1 MPALPPPG
9 SWARRTP
16 GTIARKP
23 PEVAALART
32 PVAARETTHR
42 VRLVGRVADLPL
54 DDWSRVREVDPSLFL
69 DPRFLLTVE
78 RAFPE
83 ARCLHALVDD
93 AEGRPCAW
101 ASLCVFPVDLA
112 TLAGAGARSV
122 FERLRAVSPRFGYL
136 RTLLVGLPV
145 SLGQSHLAIAPE
157 ADTTAVLTA
166 LDRACAEI
174 AAGERVSLIVWKEF
188 DPTAAARL
196 GPLLARGY
204 RRAETP
210 AMHELAVRFAD
221 FGDYRAALTSHYR
234 SDVRRSERKFQASG
248 LRVAQLHDAGAIERA
263 YTPDV
268 HRLYEAVV
276 ARSTVKLEVLP
287 LAFFRQ
293 LVRQLPG
300 LVTLTAIHDR
310 DRIVAFNWGLLD
322 GRVHHFLFCGM
333 DYAIARDSDLYFNL
347 MYHQLDAALR
357 LRPERI
363 DVGQTADAFKAR
375 LGCRPTPRFVYV
387 RPCRPLARAALRL
400 AFGQLFPRRPPPP
413 VHAVFREPAA

>member
-1 MPALPPPG
+1 
-9 SWARRTP
+9 
-16 GTIARKP
+16 
-23 PEVAALART
+23 VAALARA
-32 PVAARETTHR
+32 PVAPPGAAYR
-42 VRLVGRVADLPL
+42 VRLAGRVADLPL

-93 AEGRPCAW
+93 ADGRPRAW
-101 ASLCVFPVDLA
+101 ASLCVFPVDLG
-112 TLAGAGARSV
+112 TLAGAGARAV
-122 FERLRAVSPRFGYL
+122 LERLRAVAPRAGRL
-136 RTLLVGLPV
+136 RALFVGLPV

-157 ADTTAVLTA
+157 ADPVAVLAA
-166 LDRACAEI
+166 LDRACARL
-174 AAGERVSLIVWKEF
+174 AAREHVSLIVWKEF
-188 DPTAAARL
+188 DPAAAARL
-196 GPLLARGY
+196 APLLARGY

-210 AMHELAVRFAD
+210 AMHELAARFAD

-234 SDVRRSERKFQASG
+234 SDVRRSERKFRASG
-248 LRVAQLHDAGAIERA
+248 LRVVQLHDAAAIERA

-276 ARSTVKLEVLP
+276 ARSAVKLELLP
-287 LAFFRQ
+287 IEFFRQ

-322 GRVHHFLFCGM
+322 GPLHHFLFCGL
-333 DYAIARDSDLYFNL
+333 DYAIARDADLYFNL
-347 MYHQLDAALR
+347 MYHQLDDALR

-363 DVGQTADAFKAR
+363 EVGQTADAFKAR
-375 LGCRPTPRFVYV
+375 LGCRSTPRFVYV
-387 RPCRPLARAALRL
+387 KPCRPLARAALRL
-400 AFGQLFPRRPPPP
+400 AFGQLFPRRPRPPA
-413 VHAVFREPAA
+413 HAVFREPAT